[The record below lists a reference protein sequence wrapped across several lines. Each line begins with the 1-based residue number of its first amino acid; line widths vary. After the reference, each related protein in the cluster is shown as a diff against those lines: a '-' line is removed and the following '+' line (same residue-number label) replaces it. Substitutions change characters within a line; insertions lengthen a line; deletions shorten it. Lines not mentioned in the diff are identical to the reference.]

1 MKYIINLINIFKTLF
16 PVFDIIKN
24 IELPQYNFKLH
35 FGLFLLY
42 NTPLFAGLITMLI
55 VKLFFG
61 GFFDF
66 ISHLP
71 EIFQIYFYDGICIF
85 GDVPTWRI
93 HLAANIIISLFVLF
107 ED

>member
-1 MKYIINLINIFKTLF
+1 MKYISNLINTFKTLF

-24 IELPQYNFKLH
+24 IELPQYNFKTH
-35 FGLFLLY
+35 IGLFLLY
-42 NTPLFAGLITMLI
+42 NVPLFSCLLTVLIF
-55 VKLFFG
+55 KLFFG

-71 EIFQIYFYDGICIF
+71 EIFQIYFYDGICII
-85 GDVPTWRI
+85 GDTPTWRI
-93 HLAANIIISLFVLF
+93 HLAANIIIFLFVFF